1 MVMNKIFARNLKD
14 KQVVSSDGVNL
25 GVLNNIVI
33 DVRSGSIEYLVVKPD
48 IGFEKVK
55 YNTNNIR

>member
-1 MVMNKIFARNLKD
+1 MVIKKIFARNLRD
-14 KQVVSSDGVNL
+14 KQVVSSDGMTL

-33 DVRSGSIEYLVVKPD
+33 DIRSGTIEYLVVKPD
-48 IGFEKVK
+48 IGLEKVK